1 MHKEKNMMKQ
11 ILFLILII
19 GTSWGVSYGQKNVK
33 VLHTFK
39 GQGNIGTS
47 SVVFQINMLSNGQLK
62 GFYST
67 PNGSKN
73 TTYFLQGNRPIGDS
87 QQTTVYISENDVEKA
102 YLIMPYDIE
111 ELEIIIGKWYSLD
124 GTKTQEV
131 YVKRIR

>member
-1 MHKEKNMMKQ
+1 MIKKV
-11 ILFLILII
+11 LFLFLII
-19 GTSWGVSYGQKNVK
+19 GTSWGFTYAQKSVK

-39 GQGNIGTS
+39 GQGNIGTAT
-47 SVVFQINMLSNGQLK
+47 VVFQINMLSNGTLK

-67 PNGSKN
+67 PHSGKN

-87 QQTTVYISENDVEKA
+87 QQTTVYISENDIEKA

-124 GTKTQEV
+124 GTKSQEM